1 MSKYIINS
9 ILLYL
14 SLSLLPTYAKSFNE
28 GVRAFQQKHFSEAY
42 DIFKALDSQKVP
54 EAKYYLALM
63 YDQGKGVSK
72 NYSEAAKLY
81 HQAADLGYA
90 EAQYNLSIMF
100 RMGYGVQKNYSESVK
115 WARLAAEQGHS
126 EALYYLSALY
136 ELGLGVTANPVMAQ
150 TLKILAAKKNHSLA
164 KKSINHS
171 THLLTDDQLAE
182 ARTMAALWHK
192 GKPLPLYKDFT
203 TLHKLN

>member
-1 MSKYIINS
+1 MNKYIIS
-9 ILLYL
+9 PILLYL

-28 GVRAFQQKHFSEAY
+28 GVRAFQQKDFSEAY
-42 DIFKALDSQKVP
+42 DIFKTLGSQKMP

-81 HQAADLGYA
+81 HQAANLGYA

-100 RMGYGVQKNYSESVK
+100 RTGDGVQKNYNESVK

-126 EALYYLSALY
+126 EALYYLSGLY

-150 TLKILAAKKNHSLA
+150 TLKILAAEKSHSLA

-182 ARTMAALWHK
+182 ARTMAARWHK

-203 TLHKLN
+203 TLRKLN